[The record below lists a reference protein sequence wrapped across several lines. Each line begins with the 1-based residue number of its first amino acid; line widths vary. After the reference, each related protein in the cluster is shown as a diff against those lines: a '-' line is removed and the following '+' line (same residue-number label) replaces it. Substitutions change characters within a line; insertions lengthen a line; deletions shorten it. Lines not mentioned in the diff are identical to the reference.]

1 MGLSPLAGDVQP
13 RGRLPDMTDATST
26 PRLKITYATLNND
39 NLELH
44 RQFDAGLERARPLLG
59 GSYRNVIGGQ
69 ERDGEGTFQKHSP
82 IDGSL
87 VGTFAKGTRRDVQDA
102 IGAARAAFPAWSR
115 RPWQER
121 VAILRAV
128 AERISER
135 QMEISAVVA
144 IEVGKNRLEAL
155 GDVEETA
162 DLIRW
167 SCDMVEQNDGFDHP
181 MGDLGDPSVHT
192 RSLLKAYGVW
202 GIISPFNFPFAL
214 SGGPSGGALVA
225 GNTVVYKPSSDTP
238 LTGVLLTQVM
248 REAGVPDGVFNMVLG
263 PGETVGAEIQENV
276 GVDGILF
283 TGSFEVGFRLY
294 KEFAKA
300 YPKPV
305 IVEMG
310 GKNPAIVTASADLDE
325 AAEGVLRAAFG
336 LSGQKCSANS
346 RVYVERPVY
355 DEFLR
360 RLVAKT
366 QAITIGDPLQ
376 RQNWMGPVINQK
388 AIARYETAVADARL
402 AGTIITGGERL
413 TGGAYDQGFFV
424 APTIAA
430 GLPTDHRLFR
440 DELFLPF
447 TVVAPVDSLDEA
459 LNLANAN
466 IQGLTAGLYSEDPAE
481 QERFLDGIEAGVVYV
496 NRRAGST
503 TGAWPGVQPFG
514 GWKGSTATGKSGGG
528 FYYVQQFL
536 REQSQ
541 TVVD

>member
-1 MGLSPLAGDVQP
+1 
-13 RGRLPDMTDATST
+13 
-26 PRLKITYATLNND
+26 
-39 NLELH
+39 
-44 RQFDAGLERARPLLG
+44 
-59 GSYRNVIGGQ
+59 
-69 ERDGEGTFQKHSP
+69 
-82 IDGSL
+82 
-87 VGTFAKGTRRDVQDA
+87 
-102 IGAARAAFPAWSR
+102 
-115 RPWQER
+115 
-121 VAILRAV
+121 
-128 AERISER
+128 
-135 QMEISAVVA
+135 
-144 IEVGKNRLEAL
+144 
-155 GDVEETA
+155 
-162 DLIRW
+162 
-167 SCDMVEQNDGFDHP
+167 
-181 MGDLGDPSVHT
+181 
-192 RSLLKAYGVW
+192 
-202 GIISPFNFPFAL
+202 
-214 SGGPSGGALVA
+214 
-225 GNTVVYKPSSDTP
+225 
-238 LTGVLLTQVM
+238 
-248 REAGVPDGVFNMVLG
+248 MVLG
-263 PGETVGAEIQENV
+263 PGETVGAEIQENL

-325 AAEGVLRAAFG
+325 AAEGVMRAAFG

-466 IQGLTAGLYSEDPAE
+466 IQGLTAGLYSADPAE